1 MGIEGLEAYAS
12 EFSNIPTLQSLS
24 VLIPLRQN
32 SLGCSKMNNFWS
44 DVENLPLGGR
54 SMAQPK
60 GAGELNV
67 VQMETD
73 LLQRW
78 GKEATFQ
85 ASISARRSNA
95 PFIFLEGPPTANG
108 KPGIHHV
115 VARTYKDLVCRWK
128 TMEGFLVERKG
139 GWDTHGLPVEI
150 EVQKR
155 LDLMSNEAIEKFGM
169 AAFNQACRES
179 VWTYEAAWREM
190 TERMAYWVDLDEPYV
205 TLDNNY
211 VESSWW
217 ALKQMFDK
225 GLLYR
230 GHKVLPYCPQTGTS
244 YSSHEVALGYKEV
257 EEPSVYVKFKLT
269 DDPASILAWTTT
281 PWTLPGNVGLAVGP
295 EVTYVRCRIKE
306 EAGESWTGAG
316 GASVG
321 EEVILAKD
329 LMKEVLRHHVEVIE
343 EFQGHTL
350 VGRSYEPLFPGAVPR
365 GDSSTAWT
373 VLAADWVTTTDGT
386 GVVHTA
392 VMYGEDD
399 YNLGMEAGLP
409 AHHTVDMEGAFV
421 EGTHPDLDGVYVKS
435 CDETIIGL
443 LSAPGGTNGKGPQSG
458 LLYREKAYL
467 HDYPHCWRTD
477 HPLLYYAMDSW
488 FVRMT
493 AVKENLLKFNDDVE
507 WAPDWV
513 GEGRFGE
520 WLRNVK
526 DWAISRERYWGTPLP
541 VWRTESGEMKCIGSI
556 QELQEEVAKAVAA
569 GIENPECPDDV
580 DLHRPIVDGFTLVND
595 NGEPM
600 HREPF
605 VMDCWFDS
613 GCAPFAQW
621 HYPFENKDV
630 FDASFPVDY
639 ICEGV
644 DQTRGWFYTLLAVS
658 STVFDDMAYK
668 RCLSLGLILDAEGKK
683 MSKSRGNIVDPW
695 DHFNR
700 EGADA
705 TRWYMVTAGA
715 PWNPLKFDPNGVRE
729 TYAKMFLTLWNVYK
743 FHVDYAALDGFDPE
757 TAELDVDQRP
767 ELDRWILSRL
777 STIGQSYH
785 DNFVN
790 WQFHKAC
797 RDLEDFMVN
806 DVSNWYVRRSRRR
819 LWDEADS
826 NDKLACQLTLHEI
839 LTTVCRFVA
848 PVSPF
853 MVDDIYRN
861 LTGGSVHTADWPVG
875 VPGTLEGATADAW
888 DEQAARA
895 TATLPPQD
903 QGLETTMNVVRELA
917 EAGRRIRIDG
927 GRRQRL
933 PCAKGWIVAGPELDA
948 FHDLLAEELNVESI
962 QVENDLDRFQRI
974 ELAPNFRALAPK
986 ARAQVN
992 DVAAAIRTAEDPES
1006 MLADIKSGGCQVL
1019 GVLVEESDVDVK
1031 RVEREGFAA
1040 QTVEVEG
1047 LEGETLHISLVL
1059 DMNDTPALLSKGMA
1073 RDITRRV
1080 QAKRKDLDLD
1090 VEATIDLEIWME
1102 NAPEMYAGDE
1112 AWVAHETRAAA
1123 CVFHPSGASPS
1134 EEAEQ
1139 FEVDGTTVRFTV
1151 K

>member
-1 MGIEGLEAYAS
+1 
-12 EFSNIPTLQSLS
+12 
-24 VLIPLRQN
+24 
-32 SLGCSKMNNFWS
+32 
-44 DVENLPLGGR
+44 
-54 SMAQPK
+54 MAQPSS
-60 GAGELNV
+60 AGELDAV
-67 VQMETD
+67 TLETE
-73 LLQRW
+73 LLEQW
-78 GKEATFQ
+78 KSEDAFVS
-85 ASISARRSNA
+85 SIQNRKDGA

-128 TMEGFLVERKG
+128 TMEGFRVERKG

-155 LDLMSNEAIEKFGM
+155 LDLMSNESIEKFGM
-169 AAFNQACRES
+169 DAFNQACRES

-190 TERMAYWVDLDEPYV
+190 TERMAYWVDLDNPYV

-211 VESSWW
+211 VESCWW

-225 GLLYR
+225 GYLYR

-269 DDPASILAWTTT
+269 DEDASILAWTTT

-295 EVTYVRCRIKE
+295 EVTYVRCRVKE
-306 EAGESWTGAG
+306 AAGDSWTGAG
-316 GASVG
+316 GADVG
-321 EEVILAKD
+321 EELILAKD
-329 LMKEVLRHHVEVIE
+329 LMKEVLRHHVEIIE
-343 EFQGHTL
+343 EFHGSSL
-350 VGRSYEPLFPGAVPR
+350 VGRSYEPLFPDAVPR
-365 GDSSTAWT
+365 MGSTTAWT
-373 VLAADWVTTTDGT
+373 VLEADWVTTTDGT

-409 AHHTVDMEGAFV
+409 AHHTVGMDGSFI
-421 EGTHPDLDGVYVKS
+421 EGTHPELDGTYVKD
-435 CDETIIGL
+435 CDATIIAL
-443 LSAPGGTNGKGPQSG
+443 LSASGGSNGKGPQSG
-458 LLYREKAYL
+458 LLYREKEYA

-493 AVKENLLKFNDDVE
+493 AVKERLLEFNDEVE

-541 VWRTESGEMKCIGSI
+541 VWRTEDGQMKCIGSI
-556 QELQEEVAKAVAA
+556 SELQEEVAKAVAA

-580 DLHRPIVDGFTLVND
+580 DLHRPIVDGFTLLSD
-595 NGEPM
+595 DGQPM

-613 GCAPFAQW
+613 GCASFAQW
-621 HYPFENKDV
+621 HHPFDGGEQ

-658 STVFDDMAYK
+658 TTVFDSKAYK

-715 PWNPLKFDPNGVRE
+715 PWNPLKFDSNGVRE

-743 FHVDYAALDGFDPE
+743 FHADYAALDGFDPE
-757 TAELDVDQRP
+757 ASSSDTAMRP

-777 STIGQSYH
+777 NTVATGYH
-785 DNFVN
+785 ESFVN
-790 WQFHKAC
+790 WQFHKAG
-797 RDLEDFMVN
+797 RDLEDFVVN
-806 DVSNWYVRRSRRR
+806 DLSNWYVRRSRRR

-826 NDKLACQLTLHEI
+826 GDKLACQHTLHEV
-839 LTTVCRFVA
+839 LTTLCRLIA
-848 PVSPF
+848 PISPF
-853 MVDDIYRN
+853 MVDTIHRN
-861 LTGGSVHTADWPVG
+861 LTGLAVHQSDWPLG
-875 VPGTLEGATADAW
+875 IPGAIEGATADEW
-888 DEQAARA
+888 DEVAAKA
-895 TATLPPQD
+895 TATLPPHD
-903 QGLETTMNVVRELA
+903 PALEASMDLVRELA
-917 EAGRRIRIDG
+917 EAGRRVRIDNN
-927 GRRQRL
+927 RRQRL
-933 PCAKGWIVAGPELDA
+933 PCSKGFIVAGPDLSA
-948 FHDLLAEELNVESI
+948 FHDLLAEELNVEII

-986 ARAQVN
+986 ARANVN
-992 DVAAAIRTAEDPES
+992 DVANAIKSTEDPVGL
-1006 MLADIKSGGCQVL
+1006 LAQIDAGTATIMDIL
-1019 GVLVEESDVDVK
+1019 IERSDIEVK

-1040 QTVEVEG
+1040 QTVEVTH
-1047 LEGETLHISLVL
+1047 GETTSHVSLVL
-1059 DMNDTPALLSKGMA
+1059 DMNDTPELLSKGMA

-1080 QAKRKDLDLD
+1080 QARRKTLDLD
-1090 VEATIDLEIWME
+1090 IEATIELEVWME
-1102 NAPEMYAGDE
+1102 NAPSMMAADE
-1112 AWVAHETRAAA
+1112 AWVATETRTSA
-1123 CVFHPSGASPS
+1123 CIFHEKGATPPAG
-1134 EEAEQ
+1134 AEH
-1139 FEVDGTTVRFTV
+1139 FEVDGTVVHFTV
-1151 K
+1151 V